1 MDKNLVIPRRED
13 WDRVIATVNKLNRRP
28 DPRLRREHPWTFHPG
43 QPVPLTNNFSALAPT
58 GGLAWLNGSAGSD
71 ADHYG
76 IIQPLYPGIA
86 QTLVI
91 VDSDIPPG
99 GDGLG
104 WPMDGCV
111 HPIYDPSGICVV
123 GQNIGAQINSWAPML
138 CNLGPITVVAAAVNG
153 LSQGLLHGE
162 RGDIKMIRTGSGA
175 TDGRPIKVLIFSSA
189 YVLTQTAPG
198 DVTVSAAT

>member
-1 MDKNLVIPRRED
+1 
-13 WDRVIATVNKLNRRP
+13 
-28 DPRLRREHPWTFHPG
+28 
-43 QPVPLTNNFSALAPT
+43 VPITNNFSALAPT

-99 GDGLG
+99 VNGLG

-111 HPIYDPSGICVV
+111 HSIYDPSGICVV
-123 GQNIGAQINSWAPML
+123 GQNVGAQMNSWAPML
-138 CNLGPITVVAAAVNG
+138 CRLGPIAIVQAAVNG
-153 LSQGLLHGE
+153 LAQGLLHGE
-162 RGDIKMIRTGSGA
+162 RGDCKMIRTGSGA
-175 TDGRPIKVLIFSSA
+175 ADGRPIKVLYFSN
-189 YVLTQTAPG
+189 LHTITQTAPNRVV
-198 DVTVSAAT
+198 VTCADG